1 VGSGGRAWGGVW
13 LPAGWSGNVGG
24 GTERGVR
31 VAAMQRGSAGRVAVS
46 GRYPPGRVIRCRSR
60 YPADR
65 VTGTACY
72 PCGRVTSGIRVTLQA
87 RRPGNPSA
95 AVTLPA
101 RSPPPKAS
109 PSLCHRRFRSSRP
122 DFNSSLRSPCNAL
135 ITQRAIR
142 DPSYPALAHGPHHG
156 SGSRR
161 ADPAATSEDRP
172 KTCPPYRHPRLDP
185 SGTGTRRCHIHFLN
199 EWAHRS
205 GCSPR

>member
-1 VGSGGRAWGGVW
+1 MGGGVW

-31 VAAMQRGSAGRVAVS
+31 ARVAALQRGSAGRVAVS

-101 RSPPPKAS
+101 RSPPPQGLPVAVS
-109 PSLCHRRFRSSRP
+109 PPLQEQQTRLQQLLAIP
-122 DFNSSLRSPCNAL
+122 M
-135 ITQRAIR
+135 QR
-142 DPSYPALAHGPHHG
+142 PHHPTRNPG
-156 SGSRR
+156 PKLPCPGPWAPPRFGIPTGRPGGDVGGRPEDLPPLPSP
-161 ADPAATSEDRP
+161 PARP
-172 KTCPPYRHPRLDP
+172 FRHRNPEVPHSL
-185 SGTGTRRCHIHFLN
+185 L
-199 EWAHRS
+199 E
-205 GCSPR
+205 

>member
-1 VGSGGRAWGGVW
+1 VW

-31 VAAMQRGSAGRVAVS
+31 VAALQRGSAGRVAVS

-101 RSPPPKAS
+101 RSPPPRPPRRCVTAAS
-109 PSLCHRRFRSSRP
+109 GAADQTSTAPCDPHATPSSPNAQSGTQVTLPWPMGPTTVRDP
-122 DFNSSLRSPCNAL
+122 DGP
-135 ITQRAIR
+135 TQR
-142 DPSYPALAHGPHHG
+142 
-156 SGSRR
+156 
-161 ADPAATSEDRP
+161 
-172 KTCPPYRHPRLDP
+172 
-185 SGTGTRRCHIHFLN
+185 
-199 EWAHRS
+199 
-205 GCSPR
+205 